1 VLVVDDNE
9 MNRDL
14 LSRRVKRL
22 GHTVAVAEHGIEALE
37 RLNAGP
43 FDLVLLDIT
52 MPEMDG
58 FEVLERLKADPALAH
73 IPVIMISAID
83 QTKAIA
89 RCIELG
95 ADDFLP
101 KPFDSLLLR
110 ARMSSSLAKKR
121 LHDRE
126 RLYAESLERE
136 LEIGRRIQS
145 SFLPDTLPAPPG
157 YELAAR
163 FRAARQVSGDFYDAF
178 IPRERTETV
187 LAVGDVCDKGVGAAL
202 FMAVIRSLVRALLDE
217 GASLERLAELL
228 NHYIADT
235 HGKSHM
241 FATLFLGVLE
251 PGSGSLGYLNAGH
264 EPPVLLSAD
273 GTIGRLPVTG
283 PAIGLLPGLEFGTGT
298 AQLEPGATLLV
309 HTDGVTEG
317 RNEAGAFY
325 GEERLLVRVGA
336 SATLAPD
343 AFLGA
348 ILGDVDVF
356 SKGMDQADDITMLA
370 VRRLG

>member
-1 VLVVDDNE
+1 

-178 IPRERTETV
+178 IPRERTEIV
-187 LAVGDVCDKGVGAAL
+187 LAIGDVCDKGVGAAL